1 MVGGMVSVATG
12 VMNPLIGKLTA
23 LMGDEYKK
31 LKGVRKQA
39 SFLEKEFSAMNA
51 ALHKLELMD
60 ELDPAVKDWRDHV
73 REMSYEME
81 NCIDDFMRQF
91 GHEDA
96 NAGFVKRTAR
106 RLKRLRQRHRITVRF
121 EELKSL
127 AIDANAR
134 RERYKIDDWKP
145 SSGSVSVDP
154 RLQAVYHEAASL
166 VGIDGPVE
174 ELANWLM
181 DTQKKLK
188 VLSIVGFGGLGKTT
202 LAKHLYDKFRG
213 QFNCQ
218 AFFSV
223 SQKPDIKVL
232 LNRLEAKVHMT
243 QSSHAR
249 EIEDI
254 IDDIRKHLEYKR

>member
-1 MVGGMVSVATG
+1 MSVATG
-12 VMNPLIGKLTA
+12 VMNPLIGKLTT

-31 LKGVRKQA
+31 LKGVRRQA
-39 SFLEKEFSAMNA
+39 SFLVKEFSAMNA
-51 ALHKLELMD
+51 ALQKLELVD

-73 REMSYEME
+73 REMSYDME

-91 GHEDA
+91 GREDGDV
-96 NAGFVKRTAR
+96 GFVKRTAR
-106 RLKRLRQRHRITVRF
+106 HLKKLRQRHRIAARI
-121 EELKSL
+121 EELKTL

-145 SSGSVSVDP
+145 SSGLVAVNP
-154 RLQAVYHEAASL
+154 RLRAVYQEGASL
-166 VGIDGPVE
+166 VGIDGPTE
-174 ELANWLM
+174 ELASWLM
-181 DTQKKLK
+181 DTQEKLK

-202 LAKHLYDKFRG
+202 LAKQLYDKIIG
-213 QFNCQ
+213 QFHCE

-232 LNRLEAKVHMT
+232 LNRLEAKLHMK

-254 IDDIRKHLEYKR
+254 IQDIRGHLKNKR